1 MAVTKGGTLADE
13 LSFEVPRDERGP
25 GLSRA
30 AIRDSFGGRISTR
43 ELEDLQ
49 VIVSELATNA
59 LLHGEGEIHLHA
71 VLEDGLVHGEV
82 VDEGIGFERSVRRR
96 GIGVV
101 GGEGLNI
108 VGALARRWGIHE
120 GSSHVWF
127 VLAPDPAPEPVAPRL
142 GAQARP
148 DALDN

>member
-1 MAVTKGGTLADE
+1 VTDE

-30 AIRDSFGGRISTR
+30 AVRDSFRGRISTR

-49 VIVSELATNA
+49 VIVSELTTNA
-59 LLHGEGEIHLHA
+59 LLYGSGEIHLHA
-71 VLEDGLVHGEV
+71 LLERGLVHGEV
-82 VDEGIGFERSVRRR
+82 VDEGAGFERAVALR
-96 GIGVV
+96 GIDAV
-101 GGEGLNI
+101 GGNGLDI

-127 VLAPDPAPEPVAPRL
+127 VLAPDAATVPTAPSLGVRQRPA
-142 GAQARP
+142 
-148 DALDN
+148 ALAD